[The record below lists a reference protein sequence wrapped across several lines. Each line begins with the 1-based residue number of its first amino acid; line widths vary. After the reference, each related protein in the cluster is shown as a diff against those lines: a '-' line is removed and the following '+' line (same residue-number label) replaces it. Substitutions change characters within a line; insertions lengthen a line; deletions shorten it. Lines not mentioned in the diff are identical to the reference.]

1 MPVARKFFRE
11 CLALADDDRDIDL
24 YHWSSTRFSAV
35 WRDTLSVLVA
45 RGRAQVSV
53 AAAVADW
60 PKRIRDMRYVD
71 HEDYDGTDKVSPSYM
86 YSQVECIG
94 HAWWRSWCAYLY
106 IVLF

>member
-1 MPVARKFFRE
+1 MAGGVEFVPFSIEAGGVWGPAAEKFFRE

-53 AAAVADW
+53 EAIAVQLSL
-60 PKRIRDMRYVD
+60 PSGERD
-71 HEDYDGTDKVSPSYM
+71 
-86 YSQVECIG
+86 
-94 HAWWRSWCAYLY
+94 
-106 IVLF
+106 IVYRAFRLP